1 MLSESAYVLMECAT
15 KKHGDDFWDEPKD
28 DAQHNIHLLK
38 DVEEALA
45 KEGFELVLQSIK
57 EVPS

>member
-15 KKHGDDFWDEPKD
+15 KKHGDDFWDKP
-28 DAQHNIHLLK
+28 NIHLLK

-45 KEGFELVLQSIK
+45 KEGFELVLQSIRK
-57 EVPS
+57 EPS